1 MLAAAWITAVA
12 TGVLAA
18 FAVVTAWYA
27 RKAFREQAK
36 ELGVL
41 QRQAETTRDM
51 LEVQSDQLDYQQQQ
65 FDAQKDLNAKQTTVL
80 ELQGKELQASLG
92 ERKRQAAE
100 QRQAQ
105 ASQVAAWFG
114 LGEVPA
120 GLAGFGAEEGVTVP
134 RWGAFIRNESALPVL
149 SVRVFFSYIHA
160 ETAVSEDWTPIMRGG
175 PVSMIRVLPPRSEQF
190 VEIPDSVRKMID
202 QCDADTY
209 AVSLEFMDA
218 AGVRWERDARG
229 ALKER

>member
-1 MLAAAWITAVA
+1 MLAAAWMTAVA
-12 TGVLAA
+12 TGLLAA

-41 QRQAETTRDM
+41 QRQVETTRDM
-51 LEVQSDQLDYQQQQ
+51 LEVQSDQLDYQQRQ
-65 FDAQKDLNAKQTTVL
+65 FNAQKALNAKQTTVL
-80 ELQGKELQASLG
+80 ELQARELEGSLD
-92 ERKRQAAE
+92 ERKRQAGE

-114 LGEVPA
+114 SQHVPA
-120 GLAGFGAEEGVTVP
+120 RGPAVAHHT
-134 RWGAFIRNESALPVL
+134 WGALIRNESALPVL
-149 SVRVFFSYIHA
+149 SVRVFFNYIHA
-160 ETAVSEDWTPIMRGG
+160 ETAVSEDWKPIMRGG

-190 VEIPDSVRKMID
+190 VEIPDSVRTMID
-202 QCDADTY
+202 QHDESTY

-218 AGVRWERDARG
+218 AGIRWERDARG